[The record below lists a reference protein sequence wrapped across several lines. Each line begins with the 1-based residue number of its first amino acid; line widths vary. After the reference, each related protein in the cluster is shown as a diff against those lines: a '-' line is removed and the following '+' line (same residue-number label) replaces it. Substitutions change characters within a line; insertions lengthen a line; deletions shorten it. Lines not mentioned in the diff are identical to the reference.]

1 MKYAQRDGTNKIV
14 GLYSQPHPHLNAT
27 EEVPDSTTLPE
38 DDYDRVL
45 RELQE
50 VLATFSA
57 DQKAACRPVVDAIT
71 FYITQNKPSQAK
83 QLVQEVG
90 AVPVMTQATKNALVS
105 KISEIS
111 DR

>member
-1 MKYAQRDGTNKIV
+1 MKYAQRDATTKIV
-14 GLYSQPHPHLNAT
+14 GLFTIPHPELNAT
-27 EEVPDSTTLPE
+27 EEVPDDTILPE
-38 DDYDRVL
+38 DPYDVVL
-45 RELQE
+45 RELQQ
-50 VLATFSA
+50 VLATFPA

-90 AVPVMTQATKNALVS
+90 AVPVMTNATKQALIT
-105 KISEIS
+105 KINEIS